1 MEFFS
6 NDRSRKLGVTMLEIQ
21 HQKAH
26 NISLGIRA
34 VHNNS
39 GMSYQAFL
47 LTCLLLSSP
56 GPSLSSSPRCGPR
69 ADTKIPWATT
79 HPTTPPPNF

>member
-39 GMSYQAFL
+39 GLSY
-47 LTCLLLSSP
+47 LSSL
-56 GPSLSSSPRCGPR
+56 PSDMFVVVKPWSKSESKSEVR
-69 ADTKIPWATT
+69 TKG
-79 HPTTPPPNF
+79 